1 MTARLLLCISSLFLF
16 TTAMAQTS
24 PLPVNLSK
32 YDYVDP
38 QHMVPTAPL
47 IKALEYYDTNYNTVN
62 NKNYISVVDFTQN
75 SNNKRLYVIDMKSGA
90 VVRYLVAHGK
100 GSDPAHTGYAKKFSN
115 VSGSDM
121 SSIGMY
127 LTAEEYSGEHGHSL
141 RIRGLDSTNSNAYA
155 RAIVIHG
162 AAYVDPSYTP
172 LGRSDGCP
180 AVEQKYVSGLV
191 DQLKDGSVYYIW
203 AGQN

>member
-1 MTARLLLCISSLFLF
+1 MTAKMLIFISSLFVF
-16 TTAMAQTS
+16 TAAMAQTTV
-24 PLPVNLSK
+24 LPVNLSK

-38 QHMVPTAPL
+38 QHIVPTVPL
-47 IKALEYYDTNYNTVN
+47 IKALEYYDTNYNKIN
-62 NKNYISVVDFTQN
+62 NKNYISVADFTQYA
-75 SNNKRLYVIDMKSGA
+75 NNKRLYVIDMKSGA
-90 VVRYLVAHGK
+90 VVRYFVAHGK

-127 LTAEEYSGEHGHSL
+127 LTAEDYMGEHGHSL
-141 RIRGLDSTNSNAYA
+141 RIKGLDSTNSNAYA